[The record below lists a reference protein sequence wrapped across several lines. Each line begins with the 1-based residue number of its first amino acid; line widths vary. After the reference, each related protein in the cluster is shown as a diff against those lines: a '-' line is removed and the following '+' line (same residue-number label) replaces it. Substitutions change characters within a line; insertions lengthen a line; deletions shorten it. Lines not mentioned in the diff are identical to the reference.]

1 MKFLVN
7 CATRYGEIMRPTIIL
22 VLAVLIGALWVF
34 DSYEYDGR
42 YSAAAWEQTK
52 GQAAKLEHEVEHWLG
67 TSDH

>member
-1 MKFLVN
+1 
-7 CATRYGEIMRPTIIL
+7 MRPTIIL